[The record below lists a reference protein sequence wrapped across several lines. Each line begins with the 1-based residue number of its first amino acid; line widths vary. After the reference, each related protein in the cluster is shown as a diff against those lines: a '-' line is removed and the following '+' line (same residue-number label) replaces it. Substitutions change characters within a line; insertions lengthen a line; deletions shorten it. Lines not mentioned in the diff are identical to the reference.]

1 MKKFLT
7 WFIVIFILVIT
18 FLIYWYYFN
27 TYSEG
32 NRSGVLQKFSKKGNI
47 FKTYEG
53 ELIMSSIASTSN
65 VTLASEK
72 FFFSVKDEGIA
83 QSMFNME
90 GKKVTV
96 HYEQKRKTLPWS
108 GETEYYVN
116 SVKPAN
122 E

>member
-1 MKKFLT
+1 MKKILR
-7 WFIVIFILVIT
+7 WGVIILVIVLV
-18 FLIYWYYFN
+18 FLIYWNYYN

-53 ELIMSSIASTSN
+53 ELIMSSIASTNN

-72 FFFSVKDEGIA
+72 FFFSVKDNKLAE
-83 QSMFNME
+83 SMFDLE

-96 HYEQKRKTLPWS
+96 HYEQKR
-108 GETEYYVN
+108 
-116 SVKPAN
+116 
-122 E
+122 